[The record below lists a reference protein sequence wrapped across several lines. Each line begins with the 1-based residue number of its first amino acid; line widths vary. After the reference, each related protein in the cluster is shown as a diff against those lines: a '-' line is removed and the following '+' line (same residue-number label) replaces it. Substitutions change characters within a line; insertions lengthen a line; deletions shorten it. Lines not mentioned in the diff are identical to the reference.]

1 MKTRAMLHSARVLT
15 VPILLMLGAASAQS
29 YDVLVS
35 LTADD
40 TLAGE
45 AVRDEDLVRHA
56 PGGSSHVQWPS
67 ETLALLSGDGGG
79 TQALY
84 LTPADIDAIDDNG
97 AVPAGGGLYFS
108 MPADQAGFKDGDV
121 LSFGPAGLQV
131 FRPEADFV
139 AATGASDGN
148 VDLDALEIDA
158 NGVMYFS
165 FADNEL
171 STVLSG
177 DLPGQIKDG
186 DVMSWVPS
194 EAQAGMVYTEAQ
206 IDTLVSHALG
216 VTVTTTDT
224 SGLARDPV
232 NGELLFSVLSPTAND
247 ATVFTVA
254 GGGAIVP
261 GHAEADFGFT
271 GAPEIDALAVA
282 VSSFPALTVSS
293 GKPAAGAQ
301 LTFTLRAAQPGVPHV
316 VLAALDTNPGLFPL
330 GGWGSFA
337 LANDLLLGLT
347 WSTASFYM
355 TVPDGTGK
363 GTLLTVVPPTMPPV
377 DVVMQAVAPGA
388 GAKASNPLVLELLQ

>member
-1 MKTRAMLHSARVLT
+1 MKTSGMLHPARVLT
-15 VPILLMLGAASAQS
+15 VPILLALGAASAQS

-40 TLAGE
+40 ALASE

-56 PGGSSHVQWPS
+56 PAGASHVQWPS
-67 ETLALLSGDGGG
+67 ETLALLAGDGGG

-84 LTPADIDAIDDNG
+84 LTPSDIDAIDDEG

-108 MPADQAGFKDGDV
+108 MPADQAGFKDGDI
-121 LSFGPAGLQV
+121 LSFGAAGLQV
-131 FRPEADFV
+131 FRPEADLV
-139 AATGASDGN
+139 AVTGASDGN
-148 VDLDALEIDA
+148 VDLDALEIGPTGA
-158 NGVMYFS
+158 LYFS

-186 DVMSWVPS
+186 DVMGWLPG
-194 EAQAGMVYTEAQ
+194 APQAMMVYTEAQ
-206 IDTLVSHALG
+206 VDTLVSQALG

-232 NGELLFSVLSPTAND
+232 SGELLFSVLSPTAND

-271 GAPEIDALAVA
+271 TAPEIDALTVA

-293 GKPAAGAQ
+293 GKPGAGAQ
-301 LTFTLRAAQPGVPHV
+301 LTFTVRGAQPGVPHV
-316 VLAALDTNPGLFPL
+316 VLAALDTGSATVPL
-330 GGWGSFA
+330 GGWGGFA
-337 LANDLLLGLT
+337 LASDLLLGLT
-347 WSTASFYM
+347 WQNASLYM

-363 GTLLTVVPPTMPPV
+363 GSLLTVVPPTMPPV
-377 DVVMQAVAPGA
+377 DVVMQAVVPGA

>member
-1 MKTRAMLHSARVLT
+1 MKTRTMLRPARVLT
-15 VPILLMLGAASAQS
+15 VPILLALGAASAQS

-40 TLAGE
+40 ALASE

-56 PGGSSHVQWPS
+56 PAGASHVQWPS
-67 ETLALLSGDGGG
+67 ETLALLAGDGGG
-79 TQALY
+79 TQALH
-84 LTPADIDAIDDNG
+84 LTPGDIDAIDDQG
-97 AVPAGGGLYFS
+97 ALPAGGGLYFS
-108 MPADQAGFKDGDV
+108 MPADQAGFKDGDI

-131 FRPEADFV
+131 FRPEADLV

-148 VDLDALEIDA
+148 IDLDALEIGPTGA
-158 NGVMYFS
+158 IYFS
-165 FADNEL
+165 FADNEA

-177 DLPGQIKDG
+177 DLAGQIKDG
-186 DVMSWVPS
+186 DVMGWLPGDPQ
-194 EAQAGMVYTEAQ
+194 AQMVHTEAQ

-224 SGLARDPV
+224 GALARDPAS
-232 NGELLFSVLSPTAND
+232 GDLLFSVLSPTAND
-247 ATVFTVA
+247 ASVFTVA

-271 GAPEIDALAVA
+271 TAPEIDALTVA
-282 VSSFPALTVSS
+282 VSDFPALTVSN
-293 GKPAAGAQ
+293 GKPTAGAQ
-301 LTFTLRAAQPGVPHV
+301 LTFTVRGGQPGMPHV
-316 VLAALDTNPGLFPL
+316 VLAALDTGTGAFPL

-347 WSTASFYM
+347 WQSASLYM

-363 GTLLTVVPPTMPPV
+363 GSLLTVVPPTMPAV
-377 DVVMQAVAPGA
+377 DVVMQAVVPGA
-388 GAKASNPLVLELLQ
+388 GAQASNPLVLELLQ